1 MQYADVDALLVNLIT
16 TPDLDSALTNNPDTR
31 AAATKVEE
39 AVDAAVAVAYAVKA
53 EGRSHVMEVGAGGE
67 ERAAHT
73 FLQRVLY
80 RINRLNHFW

>member
-1 MQYADVDALLVNLIT
+1 VDGLLAQLII
-16 TPDLDSALTNNPDTR
+16 TPDLDGALSNNPDTR
-31 AAATKVEE
+31 AAATKIED
-39 AVDAAVAVAYAVKA
+39 AVDAAVAVAYAV
-53 EGRSHVMEVGAGGE
+53 EPNGQTVMEVGAGGE